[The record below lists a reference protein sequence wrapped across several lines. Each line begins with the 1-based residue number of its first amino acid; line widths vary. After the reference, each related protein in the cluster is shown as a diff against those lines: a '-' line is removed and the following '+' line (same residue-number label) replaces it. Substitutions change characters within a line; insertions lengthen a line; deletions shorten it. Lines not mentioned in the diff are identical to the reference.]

1 MRSAVTARPAHSV
14 VILSDDLAVAHD
26 YAVADKAAETR
37 RAYNSD
43 FAAFTA
49 YCLAH
54 GQPPLPAAPAI
65 VAAFVSS
72 EARRGISASTI
83 ARRVAAIRYAHKLD
97 GRATPTDS
105 EAVKSVVRGIRRTIG
120 TAPAKKSP
128 ATADLMQQMLDT
140 CPATLRGKRDRAL
153 LALGFAGAF
162 RRSEL
167 VALEVGDLAETP
179 DGYRVTIRYSKG
191 DQEAGGQHIAI
202 PRGTKLRP
210 VEAVRVWLAAA
221 KIESGPI
228 FRPINRG
235 GRVVNAR
242 LTAESAAQVVKDA
255 AERAGLDPAAF
266 AGHSLRAGFLT
277 SAAGAGASIFKM
289 MDQSRHKSVET
300 LRGYVRNAETFKD
313 HAGKDFL

>member
-1 MRSAVTARPAHSV
+1 MRAVITARPAHSV
-14 VILSDDLAVAHD
+14 VVLSDDLAAAHG
-26 YAVADKAAETR
+26 YAAADKAAETR
-37 RAYNSD
+37 RAYRSD

-54 GQPPLPAAPAI
+54 NQPSLPAAPAL

-83 ARRVAAIRYAHKLD
+83 ARRVASIRFAHKLAEH
-97 GRATPTDS
+97 ATPTDD
-105 EAVKSVVRGIRRTIG
+105 EKVKSVVRGIRKSIG

-128 ATADLMQQMLDT
+128 ATADVVAQMLAT

-167 VALEVGDLAETP
+167 VALQVADLAETP
-179 DGYRVTIRYSKG
+179 DGFSVTIRHSKT
-191 DQEAGGQHIAI
+191 DQEAAGQTIAI

-210 VEAVRVWLAAA
+210 VEAVRAWLDAAG
-221 KIESGPI
+221 ITEGPI

-235 GRVVNAR
+235 RRVVNAR